1 MGVDVKFE
9 IKGFDELQR
18 KLEQAPYEIA
28 HQALREGLTEGAEVY
43 REGLAARVRRGWH
56 HWARLKRGTRHS
68 QGTEPAAREP
78 VFGFLHEHEAMRVS
92 VQTDELAGVAK
103 IGPAKS
109 GFWARFLEFGTRH
122 APAYPFIRPTFEEKR
137 EQVIE
142 AFRGALQR
150 ALASF
155 KSK

>member
-1 MGVDVKFE
+1 MGVNVEFE
-9 IKGFDELQR
+9 LKGFDELQR

-28 HQALREGLTEGAEVY
+28 HNALREGLMEGAEVW

-68 QGTEPAAREP
+68 AGTEVAARAP

-92 VQTDELAGVAK
+92 VQTDELAGIARV
-103 IGPAKS
+103 GPAKQ
-109 GFWARFLEFGTRH
+109 GFWARFLEFGTRRM
-122 APAYPFIRPTFEEKR
+122 PAFPFMRPTFEETR

-142 AFRGALQR
+142 AFRSAVQR
-150 ALASF
+150 ALNSL
-155 KSK
+155 KGR